1 MRNKMN
7 KDKTLDTI
15 TTIVVLIWMVLVG
28 IGFQRMN
35 NRHKELIDQ
44 VIKLKDQNSE
54 ITKQVEKLNK
64 TIDSINAKRLKEVAE
79 KNNVGG

>member
-1 MRNKMN
+1 MN
-7 KDKTLDTI
+7 KNKTLDTV

-35 NRHKELIDQ
+35 HRHKELIDQ

-54 ITKQVEKLNK
+54 ITKQVENLNK
-64 TIDSINAKRLKEVAE
+64 TIDSINAKRLKEFAE

>member
-1 MRNKMN
+1 MN
-7 KDKTLDTI
+7 KNKTLDTI

-54 ITKQVEKLNK
+54 ITKQVENLNK

>member
-1 MRNKMN
+1 MN
-7 KDKTLDTI
+7 KNKILDTI

-35 NRHKELIDQ
+35 HRHKELIDQ

>member
-1 MRNKMN
+1 MN

>member
-7 KDKTLDTI
+7 KNKTLDTI

-54 ITKQVEKLNK
+54 ITKQVENLNK
-64 TIDSINAKRLKEVAE
+64 TIDSINAKRLK
-79 KNNVGG
+79 

>member
-1 MRNKMN
+1 MN
-7 KDKTLDTI
+7 KNKTLDTI

-28 IGFQRMN
+28 VGFQRMN
-35 NRHKELIDQ
+35 HRHKELIDQ
-44 VIKLKDQNSE
+44 VINLKNQNSE

>member
-7 KDKTLDTI
+7 KNKTLDTI

-79 KNNVGG
+79 NNNVGG

>member
-1 MRNKMN
+1 MRNKN
-7 KDKTLDTI
+7 KTLDNI
-15 TTIVVLIWMVLVG
+15 TTIAVLIWMVLVG

-35 NRHKELIDQ
+35 HRHKELIDQ